1 MSCTRYWSRDLAS
14 ADGAALSVA
23 VDWVAGAVGCGAAA
37 ATGGAGTGCA
47 GCADSTGGTGCSAM
61 GVGATGAGCVALGT
75 GLASRGA
82 GFGGSTFCTGVG
94 GGAGA
99 AGSGSIRR
107 AMSGAGKLTARSAR
121 SIRSGKPSRSSA
133 CSASDA
139 RIAYWKTRL
148 CPLGE
153 ITAAHAQRTPHLFRG
168 QRHLEMRQLERIE
181 HRVHHRRHRA
191 DGAELAA
198 ALHAE
203 QVGLAG
209 HAFVETRAQRR
220 QLVGARR
227 AVVHQRAGHEL
238 AAALFIAHLFPERL
252 AGALRHA
259 AMDLPLDDGV
269 VDDAAD
275 VVAAGERGK
284 CYLAGLVVDFHLR
297 DLRAVRPRG
306 RRWRLRGG
314 NADHA
319 RRLACRQLAQL
330 ERAIG
335 ARDAQPTVAQLDIG
349 DCGLQRLGCRFL
361 ALLDHLVAGCNDRG
375 ATDEGR
381 ARADAADAVRP
392 IRVALN
398 DLYLGDRDP

>member
-37 ATGGAGTGCA
+37 ATGGAGTGCG
-47 GCADSTGGTGCSAM
+47 GCGDSTGGVGCSTTGA
-61 GVGATGAGCVALGT
+61 GATGAGSAALGT

-82 GFGGSTFCTGVG
+82 GFGGSTFFSTAG
-94 GGAGA
+94 GGGGA

-107 AMSGAGKLTARSAR
+107 AMSGAGKLTARRAR

-148 CPLGE
+148 CPLEE

-168 QRHLEMRQLERIE
+168 QRHLEMRHLERIE
-181 HRVHHRRHRA
+181 HRMDHRRHRA

-203 QVGLAG
+203 QVGLARR
-209 HAFVETRAQRR
+209 ALVEARAQRR

-238 AAALFIAHLFPERL
+238 AAALFIAHLFPQRL
-252 AGALRHA
+252 ASALRHA
-259 AMDLPLDDGV
+259 AVDLPLDDGV

-275 VVAAGERGK
+275 VVAAGEGGERD
-284 CYLAGLVVDFHLR
+284 LAGLLVDFHLR
-297 DLRAVRPRG
+297 DLRAVRPR
-306 RRWRLRGG
+306 RRRRRLRGG

-319 RRLACRQLAQL
+319 RGLARRQLAQL
-330 ERAIG
+330 ERAVG
-335 ARDAQPTVAQLDIG
+335 AGDAQPTVAQLDIS
-349 DCGLQRLGCRFL
+349 DRGLERLGRRFP
-361 ALLDHLVAGCNDRG
+361 A
-375 ATDEGR
+375 
-381 ARADAADAVRP
+381 
-392 IRVALN
+392 
-398 DLYLGDRDP
+398 